1 MAGHL
6 CHRTRLA
13 DPLRSIVNSM
23 SSGILYVKDSRTDV
37 QYEIPIR
44 RNAVSA
50 VDFKKIKG
58 PGTGAD
64 RADQVA
70 GGLRVHD
77 PGLRNTTVV
86 ETAISFSY
94 EFHCMQWRNDLTALG
109 IMRGVCFFSAATAWS
124 NFGKAISRT
133 YCISLS
139 GDLIRQCRRGI
150 ISATN

>member
-1 MAGHL
+1 MARHL

-13 DPLRSIVNSM
+13 NPLRSIVNSM

-94 EFHCMQWRNDLTALG
+94 EFHC
-109 IMRGVCFFSAATAWS
+109 
-124 NFGKAISRT
+124 
-133 YCISLS
+133 S
-139 GDLIRQCRRGI
+139 GG
-150 ISATN
+150 TT